1 MSVDIPAVMPPDIL
15 LVWHA
20 HRDFHQT
27 AGAIPSK
34 AATKEI
40 KAALK
45 AGFTAEQLVA
55 VVQWAHLAPHDRAQ
69 FLRGAD
75 YEAGKSSTGA
85 YLGIVDLFRRDKLD
99 NRTAWATEW
108 VVAGSPNFRDAA
120 PSAPPPDDPLLPALI
135 AVLEDLTINQGD
147 PDRCVD
153 PRRAR
158 RALDR
163 LYKVGGSIDRFS
175 STPAEWR
182 AKAYRETAATMLRH
196 AAAERAKAQATAN
209 G

>member
-99 NRTAWATEW
+99 NRTAWAAEW
-108 VVAGSPNFRDAA
+108 IAAGKPNFRDAA
-120 PSAPPPDDPLLPALI
+120 PTTPTDDHLVPILA
-135 AVLEDLTINQGD
+135 AVLEELTINQGD
-147 PDRCVD
+147 ATRCAD
-153 PRRAR
+153 PVKAR

-163 LYKVGGSIDRFS
+163 LYKVGGNVGQFA

-182 AKAYRETAATMLRH
+182 PRLYRETAAAMLRH
-196 AAAERAKAQATAN
+196 AAAERAREREAAN